1 MKPTILPSP
10 KTWAEAAK
18 ELKLL
23 QKPKD
28 TFTDRLTRIETMLK
42 EKK

>member
-1 MKPTILPSP
+1 MKPTTLPSP

-18 ELKLL
+18 ELEAL

-28 TFTDRLTRIETMLK
+28 TLTDRLMRIETMLK